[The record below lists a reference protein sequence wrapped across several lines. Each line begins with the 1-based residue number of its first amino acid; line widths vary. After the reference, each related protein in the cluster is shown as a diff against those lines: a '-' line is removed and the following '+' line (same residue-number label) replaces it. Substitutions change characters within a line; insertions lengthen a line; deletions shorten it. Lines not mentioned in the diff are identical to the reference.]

1 MVYYSKMCGKEV
13 PAPVKKL
20 WKYMK
25 SYRKEAVIGPLF
37 KLFEALFDL
46 MIPLV
51 MAQIIDVGI
60 GGKDT
65 RAIAWYC
72 AALVGLGI
80 AGLAFALS
88 AQYFAA
94 KAAVGFC
101 AQIKSAVFAKL
112 NGLSFSEI
120 DTLGTSSMIT
130 RMTSDVNQLQSGVN
144 LGLRLLSRSPLV
156 VFGALVMAL
165 TIDAKAAAVIGITIA
180 ILLVVVFGI
189 IMITIPLY
197 QKVQGRLD
205 RVVGTTR
212 ENLTGV
218 RVIRA
223 FCKEEEEMAAFEE
236 RHTALT
242 KLQIFVGRISG
253 LMNPLTYVIINLA
266 TVVLIYVGALQVDG
280 GILTQGA
287 VVALYNYM
295 AQILVEL
302 IKLANLIITLTKSA
316 ACARRISSV
325 LDMQS
330 TLAFCESDEK
340 AGDPFIAFDGVSLTY
355 QNAGDETLTDIS
367 FTLDR
372 GKTLGI
378 IGPTGSGKTSLVHLI
393 PHFYDVTK
401 GQVRVGGKDVRSYPL
416 DELRERIGI
425 VMQKAVLFRGT
436 IRDNMQW
443 RKESATDEEI
453 WQALELAQ
461 AADVVR
467 SKGGLDAPVEQE
479 GRNFSGGQRQR
490 LTIARALVGAP
501 EILILD
507 DSASALDYATDAALR
522 QAIRSL
528 PHEPTV
534 IIVSQR
540 TASIRFADRI
550 VVLDDGEMVGIGT
563 HDELLS
569 TCSVYK
575 EIYDSQFAEGEGAK

>member
-1 MVYYSKMCGKEV
+1 MS
-13 PAPVKKL
+13 VKKL

-60 GGKDT
+60 REKDT
-65 RAIAWYC
+65 NTIMWYC
-72 AALVGLGI
+72 LALVGLGV
-80 AGLAFALS
+80 AGLTFALI

-101 AQIKSAVFAKL
+101 SKIKSAVFAKL

-120 DTLGTSSMIT
+120 DKLGTSSMIT

-156 VFGALVMAL
+156 VFGALLMAL

-180 ILLVVVFGI
+180 ILLAVVFGI

-223 FCKEEEEMAAFEE
+223 FCKEEEEMASFDEQ
-236 RHTALT
+236 HTLLT
-242 KLQIFVGRISG
+242 QWQVFVGRISG

-325 LDMQS
+325 LDMRS
-330 TLAFCESDEK
+330 TLEFCEKSETKDE
-340 AGDPFIAFDGVSLTY
+340 PFITFDGVSLTY

-393 PHFYDVTK
+393 PHFYDATK
-401 GQVRVGGKDVRSYPL
+401 GQVRVAGKDVRSYPM
-416 DELRERIGI
+416 DQLRERIGI

-436 IRDNMQW
+436 IRDNMRW
-443 RKESATDEEI
+443 RKETATDEEI

-467 SKGGLDAPVEQE
+467 AKGGLDAAVEQE

-522 QAIRSL
+522 KAIRSL
-528 PHEPTV
+528 PHDPTV

-550 VVLDDGEMVGIGT
+550 VVLDDGEMVGLGT
-563 HDELLS
+563 HDELLEN
-569 TCSVYK
+569 CAVYK
-575 EIYDSQFAEGEGAK
+575 EIYDSQFAEGEGAS